1 MIPFERN
8 RQQTIPS
15 SSLKV
20 IGLGGAGANMLDRS
34 ALDGMEGAE
43 LLALNTDMRTLAESV
58 APDKIQLGPNLT
70 KGLGAGG
77 DPELGKQA
85 VQEVEEQVREA
96 VKGRS
101 IVFLCVGLGGG
112 TGSGAAPIVTRI
124 AREEGAFVV
133 VFATMPF
140 SFEGQRRRDQ
150 AETALNELA
159 VLSNALVTFDNGR
172 MGELVLAKEGI
183 HEAFYAADRMI
194 SESIKA
200 VTRLVVKPGLVNVGL
215 DDLMTALKTNRSR
228 CLFGSG
234 IAKGKSRAQT
244 ALKNALSSPLL
255 DRGSLLQDAE
265 SVLVHV
271 SGGPAMTLY
280 EIELLMQSLTKHV
293 PKSAHILFGAAIDEA
308 MGDSLSVTMISALP
322 ENKLTATSP
331 EEIEGSDK
339 NDAFFETVQE
349 DEVEE
354 DDAEVD
360 ASGTFVPAVSF
371 KKSEEKPKKEEVAKK
386 PKSKSL
392 FPKSE
397 SSESVK
403 ARFDSEKKEEEPVV
417 LTKLPAKSEPVI
429 EGFEEEELPR
439 RGKIESPFL
448 DDDDL
453 EDLDELDD
461 LERGEDVKS
470 ESSEPEEEE
479 DVIASISEEEDA
491 EAKLE
496 AEFVKDSKEADIVEL
511 EEVLE
516 KEAKSESKK
525 TSSKKSGKKAKAE
538 STEEER
544 LAELDDKDWA
554 EVHKPQGKK
563 SASEEKSKV
572 SPGQGELELDGGPR
586 GRFEGESPNLI
597 DGEDLDVPPYLRK
610 RAK

>member
-43 LLALNTDMRTLAESV
+43 LLSLNTDMRTLAQSV
-58 APDKIQLGPNLT
+58 AGEKIQLGPNLT

-85 VQEVEEQVREA
+85 VLEVEAQVRDA

-112 TGSGAAPIVTRI
+112 TGSGAAPIVTRL

-172 MGELVLAKEGI
+172 MGELVLAKQGI
-183 HEAFYAADRMI
+183 HEAFSAADRMI

-234 IAKGKSRAQT
+234 IAKGKNRAQT

-271 SGGPAMTLY
+271 SGGPEMTLY
-280 EIELLMQSLTKHV
+280 EVELLMQGLTKHV
-293 PKSAHILFGAAIDEA
+293 PESAHILFGAAIDEA
-308 MGDSLSVTMISALP
+308 MGDSLSVTVISALP
-322 ENKLTATSP
+322 ENKLTATMPGKS
-331 EEIEGSDK
+331 EKAESI
-339 NDAFFETVQE
+339 FETVSEE
-349 DEVEE
+349 DVEE
-354 DDAEVD
+354 EEVTP
-360 ASGTFVPAVSF
+360 SGTFVPAVSF
-371 KKSEEKPKKEEVAKK
+371 KEPEAPVEKKAKK
-386 PKSKSL
+386 
-392 FPKSE
+392 
-397 SSESVK
+397 
-403 ARFDSEKKEEEPVV
+403 
-417 LTKLPAKSEPVI
+417 KSEPLAKLKKPEPEPEPEPVI
-429 EGFEEEELPR
+429 DGFEEEEWEEDELPV
-439 RGKIESPFL
+439 RGRIESPFL
-448 DDDDL
+448 DD
-453 EDLDELDD
+453 
-461 LERGEDVKS
+461 EDVEDEEELVEDEVK
-470 ESSEPEEEE
+470 EGVEEE
-479 DVIASISEEEDA
+479 DFEDA
-491 EAKLE
+491 EDDAEEDGAAEEEVVENE
-496 AEFVKDSKEADIVEL
+496 AEIVEL
-511 EEVLE
+511 NQVIE
-516 KEAKSESKK
+516 KAKSDAGDSKN
-525 TSSKKSGKKAKAE
+525 GKVAKE
-538 STEEER
+538 D
-544 LAELDDKDWA
+544 ELNELEDTDWA
-554 EVHKPQGKK
+554 EVHQPKDYRKK
-563 SASEEKSKV
+563 GQASEKKRPSA
-572 SPGQGELELDGGPR
+572 GQAELELDGGPR

>member
-20 IGLGGAGANMLDRS
+20 IGLGGAGANMLDRA

-43 LLALNTDMRTLAESV
+43 LLALNTDMRTLAQSV
-58 APDKIQLGPNLT
+58 ANEKVQLGPNLT

-85 VQEVEEQVREA
+85 VLEVEAKVREA

-112 TGSGAAPIVTRI
+112 TGSGAAPLVTRF

-172 MGELVLAKEGI
+172 MGELVLAKQGI
-183 HEAFYAADRMI
+183 HEAFSAADRMI

-234 IAKGKSRAQT
+234 ISKGKNRAQT

-255 DRGSLLQDAE
+255 DRGSLLNDAE

-271 SGGPAMTLY
+271 SGGAEMTLY
-280 EIELLMQSLTKHV
+280 EVELLMQGLTKHV
-293 PKSAHILFGAAIDEA
+293 PESAHILFGAAIDEA
-308 MGDSLSVTMISALP
+308 MGDSLSVTVISALP
-322 ENKLTATSP
+322 ENKLTATMPGKP
-331 EEIEGSDK
+331 EGGESIFEAVDEEELEG
-339 NDAFFETVQE
+339 E
-349 DEVEE
+349 DEST
-354 DDAEVD
+354 DPG
-360 ASGTFVPAVSF
+360 GTFVPAVSF
-371 KKSEEKPKKEEVAKK
+371 LGKEEHQVPPEEEKISQSVVEEKEDIEPEAV
-386 PKSKSL
+386 L
-392 FPKSE
+392 
-397 SSESVK
+397 
-403 ARFDSEKKEEEPVV
+403 EEEP
-417 LTKLPAKSEPVI
+417 L
-429 EGFEEEELPR
+429 
-439 RGKIESPFL
+439 RGKVESPFL
-448 DDDDL
+448 DDEDL
-453 EDLDELDD
+453 EDEELEDEEFDSVEPEKESFVSPIT
-461 LERGEDVKS
+461 ERSKTKGNDVSK
-470 ESSEPEEEE
+470 SSEQPVKEVAPEKPVENTKKEERT
-479 DVIASISEEEDA
+479 
-491 EAKLE
+491 KP
-496 AEFVKDSKEADIVEL
+496 VEL
-511 EEVLE
+511 EEVVE
-516 KEAKSESKK
+516 KAKNDLKKSQSKK
-525 TSSKKSGKKAKAE
+525 DEVA
-538 STEEER
+538 EEEASV
-544 LAELDDKDWA
+544 LPKDAQEDQLSEFDDEDWA
-554 EVHKPQGKK
+554 EVHKPKTSRSDRKSTEKK
-563 SASEEKSKV
+563 RPT
-572 SPGQGELELDGGPR
+572 PGQAELELDGGPR